1 MSEINQ
7 YYTDS
12 FSDKLILGKYR
23 LKNQIGEG
31 SFGMIYRAESDSGLY
46 AVKFE
51 KKRPNKRSLL
61 ESESKIMSYL
71 KGPGIPKIYS
81 YTIYNDYNIMV
92 MQLLGKNLNSLLNKT
107 KEKRL
112 SLKTICMLG
121 IEMVKIL
128 QYIHDKHIIHRD
140 IKPDNFTMDY
150 EKAKTL
156 YLLDF
161 GLAKQYR
168 SSKTLEHYTMK
179 RNKKLTGTARYASIN
194 ALSGNDQ
201 SRRDDLESVGY
212 VLIYLIKGILP
223 WQGIDAKTK
232 EEKYSKILYKK
243 QTISPEEL
251 CSGYPDE
258 LVNYL
263 KYTKNLEYEE
273 DPKYDYLIELFEKM
287 IKVDLKEIIDY
298 RYDWIIIKELKQ
310 KEKEK
315 ENSLVSD
322 DNNINNISKDRI
334 NISTFNNVNNTTI
347 GFKEIGEEIKKNVDN
362 VEINLI
368 NNSQNININ
377 ISININNNNNNNI
390 NNDNIIEKEK
400 KEKKDKK
407 DKKISKNKKK
417 EKKEKKNNENEENDD
432 EINYYEGII
441 KEYKTKEIT
450 DKIVKNEQNDTNKK
464 LCCLVF

>member
-1 MSEINQ
+1 MSENNQ
-7 YYTDS
+7 YYVDS
-12 FSDKLILGKYR
+12 FSDKIILGKYR
-23 LKNQIGEG
+23 LKEQIGEG
-31 SFGMIYRAESDSGLY
+31 SFGMIYKAESETSLY

-71 KGPGIPKIYS
+71 RGPGIPKIYS

-121 IEMVKIL
+121 IEMIKIL
-128 QYIHDKHIIHRD
+128 KCVHDKHIIHRD
-140 IKPDNFTMDY
+140 IKPDNFAIDY
-150 EKAKTL
+150 ENGKTL

-212 VLIYLIKGILP
+212 VLIYLLKGILP

-243 QTISPEEL
+243 QITSEEEL
-251 CSGYPDE
+251 CSEYPDE
-258 LVNYL
+258 LVSYL
-263 KYTKNLEYEE
+263 KYTKNLEYDE
-273 DPKYDYLIELFEKM
+273 DPKYDYLIKKKKKM
-287 IKVDLKEIIDY
+287 IKIDLKEVIDY

-315 ENSLVSD
+315 EKKEISMTIE
-322 DNNINNISKDRI
+322 DNNMSKERI

-347 GFKEIGEEIKKNVDN
+347 GFKEIGEEIKKNVEN
-362 VEINLI
+362 VENNLI
-368 NNSQNININ
+368 TCNNPNININ
-377 ISININNNNNNNI
+377 ISININNNNNNINI
-390 NNDNIIEKEK
+390 NNEKANENGK
-400 KEKKDKK
+400 KER
-407 DKKISKNKKK
+407 KISKNKKK
-417 EKKEKKNNENEENDD
+417 EKNKKEEEDD
-432 EINYYEGII
+432 EENYYEGII
-441 KEYKTKEIT
+441 KEYKTKET
-450 DKIVKNEQNDTNKK
+450 ADKNKK
-464 LCCLVF
+464 SDKSDSHKRGCCLVF

>member
-1 MSEINQ
+1 MSENNQ
-7 YYTDS
+7 YYADS
-12 FSDKLILGKYR
+12 FSDKIILGKYR
-23 LKNQIGEG
+23 LKDQIGEG
-31 SFGMIYRAESDSGLY
+31 SFGMIYKAESETGLY

-71 KGPGIPKIYS
+71 RGPGIPKIYS

-107 KEKRL
+107 KEKKL

-121 IEMVKIL
+121 IEMIKIL
-128 QYIHDKHIIHRD
+128 KYVHDKHIIHRD
-140 IKPDNFTMDY
+140 IKPDNFAIDY
-150 EKAKTL
+150 EKGKTL

-168 SSKTLEHYTMK
+168 SSKTLEHYPMK

-212 VLIYLIKGILP
+212 VLIYLLKGILP

-243 QTISPEEL
+243 QITSEEEL
-251 CSGYPDE
+251 CSEYPDE
-258 LVNYL
+258 LVSYL
-263 KYTKNLEYEE
+263 KYTKNLEYDE

-287 IKVDLKEIIDY
+287 IKIDLKEIIDY

-315 ENSLVSD
+315 KEKEKEISMTSED
-322 DNNINNISKDRI
+322 NNISKERI

-347 GFKEIGEEIKKNVDN
+347 GFKEIGEEIKKNVEN
-362 VEINLI
+362 VENNLI
-368 NNSQNININ
+368 TCNNPNININ
-377 ISININNNNNNNI
+377 ISININNNNNNINI
-390 NNDNIIEKEK
+390 NNNNVIENDK
-400 KEKKDKK
+400 KERKT
-407 DKKISKNKKK
+407 SKNKKK
-417 EKKEKKNNENEENDD
+417 EKNKNEEDD
-432 EINYYEGII
+432 EANYYEAII
-441 KEYKTKEIT
+441 KEYKTKET
-450 DKIVKNEQNDTNKK
+450 TNKNIK
-464 LCCLVF
+464 PGKDNAHKRGCCLIF

>member
-1 MSEINQ
+1 M
-7 YYTDS
+7 
-12 FSDKLILGKYR
+12 
-23 LKNQIGEG
+23 
-31 SFGMIYRAESDSGLY
+31 
-46 AVKFE
+46 
-51 KKRPNKRSLL
+51 
-61 ESESKIMSYL
+61 
-71 KGPGIPKIYS
+71 
-81 YTIYNDYNIMV
+81 
-92 MQLLGKNLNSLLNKT
+92 
-107 KEKRL
+107 
-112 SLKTICMLG
+112 
-121 IEMVKIL
+121 
-128 QYIHDKHIIHRD
+128 
-140 IKPDNFTMDY
+140 
-150 EKAKTL
+150 
-156 YLLDF
+156 
-161 GLAKQYR
+161 
-168 SSKTLEHYTMK
+168 
-179 RNKKLTGTARYASIN
+179 
-194 ALSGNDQ
+194 
-201 SRRDDLESVGY
+201 
-212 VLIYLIKGILP
+212 
-223 WQGIDAKTK
+223 
-232 EEKYSKILYKK
+232 
-243 QTISPEEL
+243 
-251 CSGYPDE
+251 
-258 LVNYL
+258 
-263 KYTKNLEYEE
+263 
-273 DPKYDYLIELFEKM
+273 IELFEKM

-310 KEKEK
+310 KEK

-450 DKIVKNEQNDTNKK
+450 DKNVKNEQNDTNKK

>member
-1 MSEINQ
+1 
-7 YYTDS
+7 
-12 FSDKLILGKYR
+12 
-23 LKNQIGEG
+23 
-31 SFGMIYRAESDSGLY
+31 
-46 AVKFE
+46 
-51 KKRPNKRSLL
+51 
-61 ESESKIMSYL
+61 
-71 KGPGIPKIYS
+71 
-81 YTIYNDYNIMV
+81 

-377 ISININNNNNNNI
+377 INININNNNNNISI
-390 NNDNIIEKEK
+390 NNDYNKIIEKDYKKSNKNIKKPEK
-400 KEKKDKK
+400 VTKGN
-407 DKKISKNKKK
+407 KNK
-417 EKKEKKNNENEENDD
+417 ENED
-432 EINYYEGII
+432 EEEENYYEGII
-441 KEYKTKEIT
+441 KEYNTKET
-450 DKIVKNEQNDTNKK
+450 QDKNKNTEKNEKK
-464 LCCLVF
+464 KRMCCNIF

>member
-1 MSEINQ
+1 MLENNQ
-7 YYTDS
+7 IYSDT
-12 FSDKLILGKYR
+12 FSDKIILGKYR
-23 LKNQIGEG
+23 LKDQIGEG
-31 SFGMIYRAESDSGLY
+31 SFGMIYKAESYSGLY

-81 YTIYNDYNIMV
+81 YTIYNDYSIMV

-121 IEMVKIL
+121 IEMIKIL
-128 QYIHDKHIIHRD
+128 KYVHDKHIIHRD

-150 EKAKTL
+150 EKGKTL

-168 SSKTLEHYTMK
+168 SSRTFEHYTMK

-212 VLIYLIKGILP
+212 VLIYLLKGILP

-243 QTISPEEL
+243 QITSEEEL
-251 CSGYPDE
+251 CSDYPDE
-258 LVNYL
+258 LVSYL
-263 KYTKNLEYEE
+263 KYTKNLKYDE

-287 IKVDLKEIIDY
+287 IKIDLKETLDY

-310 KEKEK
+310 KETEK
-315 ENSLVSD
+315 KDNSIISD
-322 DNNINNISKDRI
+322 DNNISKEKI
-334 NISTFNNVNNTTI
+334 NISTFNNVNNTSI
-347 GFKEIGEEIKKNVDN
+347 GFKEIGEEIQKNVKN
-362 VEINLI
+362 VGDNLI
-368 NNSQNININ
+368 RGNSPNININ
-377 ISININNNNNNNI
+377 ISININSNNNNI
-390 NNDNIIEKEK
+390 NINNDNAPEKG
-400 KEKKDKK
+400 
-407 DKKISKNKKK
+407 
-417 EKKEKKNNENEENDD
+417 KKEKKNNINKKKDKKKNDEEDNDV
-432 EINYYEGII
+432 NYYERII
-441 KEYKTKEIT
+441 KEYKTKETINKNIKP
-450 DKIVKNEQNDTNKK
+450 DKNGSDKRI
-464 LCCLVF
+464 CCLIF